1 MLIGFRTT
9 RRVFVNVMVGAVL
22 LRLLFMGLDGMDR
35 FADDWNR
42 VTGANMEGSGQ
53 VRDALVGAREHVPD
67 EADRWLAQAKIESA
81 KRGALLDFLKS
92 VVGLMESSSQ
102 GDQHLPYGSH
112 LEDPYGYISD

>member
-1 MLIGFRTT
+1 MFIGFRLT
-9 RRVFVNVMVGAVL
+9 RRVIVNVVVGGVL
-22 LRLLFMGLDGMDR
+22 LRLLFMGLDGLER

-42 VTGANMEGSGQ
+42 LTGANMESSGQ

-81 KRGALLDFLKS
+81 NRGSLLDVLKS
-92 VVGLMESSSQ
+92 VVGLRESSNQ